1 MSIADKLT
9 TIATNAQKV
18 NESNAELEYILEAQT
33 VGRTLQANISDV
45 AKDKA
50 SIEAAIS
57 KYGVSGFSDGP
68 LDILPDGIDQVY
80 AKGCEQG
87 KVDFWDAIQKFGTRV
102 RYTYAFDNWGH
113 EYISPK
119 YVVKPTSAAVYMFNG
134 CSYLK
139 RVDGSKF
146 DFTAIPENFTT
157 YNQGL
162 YALFN
167 GCSNLLEVD
176 MEFQPTMSY
185 SYFFA
190 SCKKLKTVKTIRVSE
205 KSEFGGTTGGDCFY
219 NCSALEDVVFEG
231 VIAHSLSMA
240 YCENLNRRTLLNISD
255 CLKDF
260 VAEGSTTTRTLVL
273 HANAKAKLSDAEKV
287 AITQKGWTLA

>member
-1 MSIADKLT
+1 MNIADKLT

-18 NESNAELEYILEAQT
+18 NELNATFGFYLEAMD
-33 VGRTLQANISDV
+33 VDHTLQENVSQLGRDMN
-45 AKDKA
+45 D
-50 SIEAAIS
+50 IS
-57 KYGVSGFSDGP
+57 KTISNYGVGGFMGAP
-68 LDILPDGIDQVY
+68 LGAFCDGIDQVY
-80 AKGCEQG
+80 TKGCEQG
-87 KVDFWDAIQKFGTRV
+87 KLDFWDEVQKSGTRK

-113 EYISPK
+113 EYINPK
-119 YVVKPTSAAVYMFNG
+119 YVIRPTSAAVYMFNG
-134 CSYLK
+134 CTNLK

-146 DFTAIPENFTT
+146 DFTAIPENYTE
-157 YNQGL
+157 YNAGL

-185 SYFFA
+185 AYFF
-190 SCKKLKTVKTIRVSE
+190 SGCINLKSVKTIRVSE
-205 KSEFGGTTGGDCFY
+205 KSTFGGAAGGDCFSQ
-219 NCSALEDVVFEG
+219 CIALEDVVFEG
-231 VIAHSLSMA
+231 VIANNLNMA
-240 YCENLNRRTLLNISD
+240 SCSSLNRRTLLNISD

-260 VAEGSTTTRTLVL
+260 VAAGSTTTRTLVL